1 MALVRWN
8 PATELDAFRRQM
20 DRLFDE
26 MTGDGFAGSRSEHRA
41 LTPQWG
47 QLPIELNDA
56 GDNLELKAQVP
67 GINPDDLD
75 VTVNR
80 DSVTISGEY
89 RHEDKGDNS
98 YGSEF
103 QYGKFSRTIG
113 LPVGIQQDNVEAD
126 YNNGI
131 LTLHLPKVEQAGN
144 QKVKINLGSQSQQ
157 AISGSSGQS

>member
-8 PATELDAFRRQM
+8 PTTELDAFRSQM

-26 MTGDGFAGSRSEHRA
+26 MTGDRA

-56 GDNLELKAQVP
+56 GNNLELKAQVP

-89 RHEDKGDNS
+89 QHSNDGQNS

-113 LPVGIQQDNVEAD
+113 LPVGIQQDNVQAD
-126 YNNGI
+126 YTNGI
-131 LTLHLPKVEQAGN
+131 LTLHLPKVEQAAN
-144 QKVKINLGSQSQQ
+144 QKVKINFGDQQ
-157 AISGSSGQS
+157 ALANSSE

>member
-8 PATELDAFRRQM
+8 PATEFDALRHQM

-26 MTGDGFAGSRSEHRA
+26 MTGDRA

-56 GDNLELKAQVP
+56 GNNLELKAQVP
-67 GINPDDLD
+67 GLNPDDLD

-89 RHEDKGDNS
+89 RYEDNGQNS

-103 QYGKFSRTIG
+103 QYGKFSRTVG
-113 LPVGIQQDNVEAD
+113 LPVGIQQDNVQAD
-126 YNNGI
+126 YTNGI
-131 LTLHLPKVEQAGN
+131 LTLHLPKIEQAAN
-144 QKVKINLGSQSQQ
+144 QKVKINLGGQSQQ

>member
-8 PATELDAFRRQM
+8 PATDLDAFRRQM

-26 MTGDGFAGSRSEHRA
+26 MTGDRA

-56 GDNLELKAQVP
+56 GNNLELKAQVP

-89 RHEDKGDNS
+89 RYEDNGQNS

-103 QYGKFSRTIG
+103 QYGKFSRSIG
-113 LPVGIQQDNVEAD
+113 LPVGIQQDNVQAD
-126 YNNGI
+126 YTNGI
-131 LTLHLPKVEQAGN
+131 LTLHLPKIEQAAN

-157 AISGSSGQS
+157 AIAGSSGQS

>member
-26 MTGDGFAGSRSEHRA
+26 MTGDRA

-56 GDNLELKAQVP
+56 GNNLELKAQVP

-89 RHEDKGDNS
+89 RYEDNGQNS

-113 LPVGIQQDNVEAD
+113 LPVGIQQDQVQAD
-126 YNNGI
+126 YTNGI
-131 LTLHLPKVEQAGN
+131 LTLHLPKIEQAQN
-144 QKVKINLGSQSQQ
+144 QKVKINFGD
-157 AISGSSGQS
+157 

>member
-20 DRLFDE
+20 DRLFNE
-26 MTGDGFAGSRSEHRA
+26 MTGDRA

-56 GDNLELKAQVP
+56 GNNLELKAQVP
-67 GINPDDLD
+67 GMNPDDLD

-89 RHEDKGDNS
+89 RRENEGENS

-113 LPVGIQQDNVEAD
+113 LPVGIQQDQVQAD
-126 YNNGI
+126 YNNGL
-131 LTLHLPKVEQAGN
+131 LTLHLPKVEEATN
-144 QKVKINLGSQSQQ
+144 KKVKINFGDQQ
-157 AISGSSGQS
+157 AIAGSSGQS

>member
-1 MALVRWN
+1 MR
-8 PATELDAFRRQM
+8 
-20 DRLFDE
+20 
-26 MTGDGFAGSRSEHRA
+26 
-41 LTPQWG
+41 
-47 QLPIELNDA
+47 
-56 GDNLELKAQVP
+56 LKAQVP

-113 LPVGIQQDNVEAD
+113 LPVGIQQDQVQAD
-126 YNNGI
+126 YTGGI
-131 LTLHLPKVEQAGN
+131 LTLHLPKIEQAGK

-157 AISGSSGQS
+157 AIAGSSGQS

>member
-26 MTGDGFAGSRSEHRA
+26 MTGDRA

-56 GDNLELKAQVP
+56 GNNLELKAQVP

-89 RHEDKGDNS
+89 RYEDNGQNS

-103 QYGKFSRTIG
+103 QYGKFSRTIEIG
-113 LPVGIQQDNVEAD
+113 RAHV
-126 YNNGI
+126 
-131 LTLHLPKVEQAGN
+131 
-144 QKVKINLGSQSQQ
+144 
-157 AISGSSGQS
+157 

>member
-8 PATELDAFRRQM
+8 PATEFDAFRRQM

-26 MTGDGFAGSRSEHRA
+26 MTGDRA

-56 GDNLELKAQVP
+56 GNNLELKAQVP

-89 RHEDKGDNS
+89 RYEDNGQNS

-113 LPVGIQQDNVEAD
+113 LPVGIQQDNVQAD
-126 YNNGI
+126 YTNGI
-131 LTLHLPKVEQAGN
+131 LTLHLPKVEQAAN
-144 QKVKINLGSQSQQ
+144 QKVKINFGDQQ
-157 AISGSSGQS
+157 AIANSSEQS

>member
-1 MALVRWN
+1 MRPVRWN
-8 PATELDAFRRQM
+8 PATEFDALRHQM

-26 MTGDGFAGSRSEHRA
+26 MTGDRA

-56 GDNLELKAQVP
+56 DNNLELKAQVP
-67 GINPDDLD
+67 GLNPNDLD

-89 RHEDKGDNS
+89 RYENEEQNS

-103 QYGKFSRTIG
+103 QYGKFSRTIS
-113 LPVGIQQDNVEAD
+113 LPVGIQQDNVQAD

-131 LTLHLPKVEQAGN
+131 LTLHLPKIEQAAN

>member
-8 PATELDAFRRQM
+8 PVTELDAFRRQM

-26 MTGDGFAGSRSEHRA
+26 MTGDRA

-89 RHEDKGDNS
+89 RHEDKDDNS

-113 LPVGIQQDNVEAD
+113 LPVGIQQDNVQAD
-126 YNNGI
+126 YSNGI
-131 LTLHLPKVEQAGN
+131 LTLHLPKVEQAKN
-144 QKVKINLGSQSQQ
+144 QQVKINLGSQSQH
-157 AISGSSGQS
+157 AIAGSNGQS

>member
-1 MALVRWN
+1 MRPVRWN
-8 PATELDAFRRQM
+8 PATEFDALRHQM

-26 MTGDGFAGSRSEHRA
+26 MTGDGFASSRSEHRA

-56 GDNLELKAQVP
+56 GNNLELKAQVP

-89 RHEDKGDNS
+89 RYEDNGQNS

-103 QYGKFSRTIG
+103 QYGKFSRTVG
-113 LPVGIQQDNVEAD
+113 LPVGIQQDNVQAD
-126 YNNGI
+126 YTNGI
-131 LTLHLPKVEQAGN
+131 LTLHLPKIEQAAN

>member
-26 MTGDGFAGSRSEHRA
+26 MTGDRA

-56 GDNLELKAQVP
+56 GNNLELKAQVP

-75 VTVNR
+75 VTVNC

-103 QYGKFSRTIG
+103 QYGKFSRTIS
-113 LPVGIQQDNVEAD
+113 LPVGIQQDQVQAD
-126 YNNGI
+126 YTGGI
-131 LTLHLPKVEQAGN
+131 LTLHLPKIEQAGK

-157 AISGSSGQS
+157 AIAGSSGQS

>member
-26 MTGDGFAGSRSEHRA
+26 MTGDRA

-80 DSVTISGEY
+80 DSVTISGES
-89 RHEDKGDNS
+89 RHEDKDDNS

-113 LPVGIQQDNVEAD
+113 LPVGIQQDNVQAD
-126 YNNGI
+126 YSNGI
-131 LTLHLPKVEQAGN
+131 LTLHLPKIEQAAN
-144 QKVKINLGSQSQQ
+144 QQVKINLGSQSQH
-157 AISGSSGQS
+157 AIADSNGQS

>member
-26 MTGDGFAGSRSEHRA
+26 MTGDRA

-89 RHEDKGDNS
+89 RHEDKDDNS

-103 QYGKFSRTIG
+103 QYGKFSRTIS
-113 LPVGIQQDNVEAD
+113 LPVGIKQDNVQAD

-131 LTLHLPKVEQAGN
+131 LTLHLPKIEQATN
-144 QKVKINLGSQSQQ
+144 QKVKINFGGQQ

>member
-1 MALVRWN
+1 MTLVRWN
-8 PATELDAFRRQM
+8 PTSELDAFRSQM

-26 MTGDGFAGSRSEHRA
+26 MIGDRA

-56 GDNLELKAQVP
+56 GNNLELKAQVP
-67 GINPDDLD
+67 CLKPDDLD

-89 RHEDKGDNS
+89 QHSDDGQNS

-103 QYGKFSRTIG
+103 QYGKFSRTIS
-113 LPVGIQQDNVEAD
+113 LPVGIQQDNVQAD
-126 YNNGI
+126 YTNGI
-131 LTLHLPKVEQAGN
+131 LTLHLPKVEQAAN

-157 AISGSSGQS
+157 ALAGSNGQS

>member
-26 MTGDGFAGSRSEHRA
+26 MTGDRA

-56 GDNLELKAQVP
+56 GNNLELKAQVP

-89 RHEDKGDNS
+89 RYEDNGQNS

-113 LPVGIQQDNVEAD
+113 LPVGIQQDQVQAD
-126 YNNGI
+126 YTNGI
-131 LTLHLPKVEQAGN
+131 LTLHLPKIEQAQN
-144 QKVKINLGSQSQQ
+144 QKVKINFGDQSQQ
-157 AISGSSGQS
+157 ALAGSSGQS

>member
-26 MTGDGFAGSRSEHRA
+26 MTGHGFAGSRSEHRA

-89 RHEDKGDNS
+89 RHEDKDDNS

-103 QYGKFSRTIG
+103 QYGKFSRTVG
-113 LPVGIQQDNVEAD
+113 LPVGIQKDNVQAD
-126 YNNGI
+126 YSNGI
-131 LTLHLPKVEQAGN
+131 LTLHLPKVEQAKN
-144 QKVKINLGSQSQQ
+144 QQVKINLGSQSQH
-157 AISGSSGQS
+157 AIADSNGQS

>member
-8 PATELDAFRRQM
+8 PATEFDAFRRQM

-26 MTGDGFAGSRSEHRA
+26 MTGDRA

-47 QLPIELNDA
+47 QLPIELNDS
-56 GDNLELKAQVP
+56 GNNLELKAQVP
-67 GINPDDLD
+67 GLNPDDLD

-89 RHEDKGDNS
+89 RYEDNGQNS

-103 QYGKFSRTIG
+103 QYGKFSRTIS
-113 LPVGIQQDNVEAD
+113 LPVGIQQDNVQAD
-126 YNNGI
+126 YTNGI
-131 LTLHLPKVEQAGN
+131 LTLHLPKIEQAAN
-144 QKVKINLGSQSQQ
+144 QKVKINLGGQSQQ

>member
-26 MTGDGFAGSRSEHRA
+26 MTGDRA

-89 RHEDKGDNS
+89 RYEDNGQNS

-126 YNNGI
+126 YTNGI
-131 LTLHLPKVEQAGN
+131 LTLHLPKVEQAAN

-157 AISGSSGQS
+157 AIAGSRASVQ

>member
-26 MTGDGFAGSRSEHRA
+26 MTGDRA

-67 GINPDDLD
+67 GMNPDDLD

-89 RHEDKGDNS
+89 RHENEAQNS

-113 LPVGIQQDNVEAD
+113 LPVGIQQDNVQAD
-126 YNNGI
+126 YSNGI
-131 LTLHLPKVEQAGN
+131 LTLHLPKIEQARN
-144 QKVKINLGSQSQQ
+144 QQVKINLGSQSQH
-157 AISGSSGQS
+157 AIADSNGQS

>member
-26 MTGDGFAGSRSEHRA
+26 MTGDRA

-67 GINPDDLD
+67 GMNPDDLD

-103 QYGKFSRTIG
+103 QYGKFSRTIS
-113 LPVGIQQDNVEAD
+113 LPVGIQQDNVQAD
-126 YNNGI
+126 YSNGI
-131 LTLHLPKVEQAGN
+131 LTLHLPKIEQARN
-144 QKVKINLGSQSQQ
+144 QQVKINLGSQSQH
-157 AISGSSGQS
+157 AIADSNGQS